1 VIFRKRQSGD
11 DAGPELV
18 AEEAIE
24 ANSDGDA
31 AVLEASATEASSAR
45 AGGPWDRSEVEDV
58 EDRIDLGALLVAGVP
73 GLSMQVQVD
82 ENTQRVT
89 MVTLILEDA
98 AVQIQAFAA
107 PRSAGIW
114 EDVRRQ
120 ISGSIS
126 GSGGLVETAEG
137 PFGPELR
144 ARVPGPDKKLQPA
157 RFVGVDGPRWFLRG
171 LFLGSAA
178 SPDGHAGLTDVFA
191 NIVVDRGSEAMPS
204 GEPLPLHLP
213 PQDPPADSAEA
224 DPAT

>member
-1 VIFRKRQSGD
+1 MIFRKKQSSD
-11 DAGPELV
+11 DVGPELV
-18 AEEAIE
+18 GEVV
-24 ANSDGDA
+24 SDVHGDGDSVA
-31 AVLEASATEASSAR
+31 PGPSTTETASVRER
-45 AGGPWDRSEVEDV
+45 GPWDRSEVEDV

-89 MVTLILEDA
+89 MVTLVLEDA

-137 PFGPELR
+137 TFGPELR
-144 ARVPGPDKKLQPA
+144 ARVPGPDKNLQPA

-178 SPDGHAGLTDVFA
+178 SPEGHPGLTDVFA

-204 GEPLPLHLP
+204 GEPLPLRLP
-213 PQDPPADSAEA
+213 PQDPPDDSAEA
-224 DPAT
+224 DSTT